1 MSIES
6 NISDAINSLRLA
18 NEELLAKRDEL
29 WDASDAIK
37 LAGGDW
43 VPTNHAGKSCES
55 ANGTTESL
63 LVYMTSHLDFIPKM
77 LLKHG
82 INSGDSPATEGG
94 DKNPTG
100 AKNADEGTK
109 DQSG

>member
-1 MSIES
+1 
-6 NISDAINSLRLA
+6 
-18 NEELLAKRDEL
+18 
-29 WDASDAIK
+29 
-37 LAGGDW
+37 
-43 VPTNHAGKSCES
+43 
-55 ANGTTESL
+55 
-63 LVYMTSHLDFIPKM
+63 MTSHLDFIPKM